1 MVLHTDVRIITAT
14 NRDLKS
20 LIEKGEFRQDLYFRI
35 NVMEIK
41 MPPLRERKSDIPALC
56 DHFIRTISKNL
67 NKSIKGITK
76 EALDMLMNYDFPGNV
91 RQLENILEYAAI
103 INSSGIIDVRDLP
116 DEMSFRS
123 SNKDTSEKSIDE
135 FLSENSLKEIEK
147 RAITATL
154 KKNKGR
160 RDLTF
165 KDLGISKRGLLNK
178 IKEYGLS

>member
-1 MVLHTDVRIITAT
+1 
-14 NRDLKS
+14 
-20 LIEKGEFRQDLYFRI
+20 
-35 NVMEIK
+35 
-41 MPPLRERKSDIPALC
+41 
-56 DHFIRTISKNL
+56 
-67 NKSIKGITK
+67 
-76 EALDMLMNYDFPGNV
+76 MNYDFPGNV

-116 DEMSFRS
+116 DEISFRS

-135 FLSENSLKEIEK
+135 FLSENSLKDIEK

-178 IKEYGLS
+178 IKEYGLN